1 MSTAVASIPSET
13 PTADNRVGWLSRFF
27 SPNNRYLPPLFIT
40 CILLTGQLE
49 FGILESWDRTLLAI
63 ATSMAMEII
72 LSRLIVGKWPHLAS
86 AYISGISVGIL
97 VRSPFI
103 WPYALCAALS
113 ILSKYAIRWRGRHLW
128 NPSNFGVSAMLF
140 LYPAAVAS
148 LSIQWGNTIWPMV
161 TIWCVGSIIIYR
173 LRRFH
178 ICASYVATF
187 LLLSWIRSEVT
198 GNTWLSAV
206 APLTGPMYQLFV
218 FFMITDPR
226 STVSG
231 WRSQCLVAA
240 LVAVAEMV
248 LRLNGVIDAP
258 YYALFLVG
266 PVANFVDL
274 AIGPRNAPQGARADA
289 HPLASRA
296 K

>member
-1 MSTAVASIPSET
+1 VNTAVARIPNET
-13 PTADNRVGWLSRFF
+13 PTADGQATWLSRFF

-40 CILLTGQLE
+40 CILLAGQLE
-49 FGILESWDRTLLAI
+49 FGILESWGRTLLAI
-63 ATSMAMEII
+63 STSMAMEII
-72 LSRLIVGKWPHLAS
+72 LARLVIGKWPHLAS

-97 VRSPFI
+97 VRSPFL

-113 ILSKYAIRWRGRHLW
+113 ILSKYVLRWRGRHLW
-128 NPSNFGVSAMLF
+128 NPSNFGVSSMLF

-148 LSIQWGNTIWPMV
+148 LSIQWGNTLWPMITV
-161 TIWCVGSIIIYR
+161 WSVGSIIIYR

-178 ICASYVATF
+178 ICASYVGTF

-198 GNTWLSAV
+198 GHPWLSAV

-226 STVSG
+226 TTVRG
-231 WRSQCLVAA
+231 WRAQCLVAS

-266 PVANFVDL
+266 PVANVVDT
-274 AIGPRNAPQGARADA
+274 AIG
-289 HPLASRA
+289 SRA
-296 K
+296 

>member
-1 MSTAVASIPSET
+1 LNTAVARGPSET
-13 PTADNRVGWLSRFF
+13 PTSDGQPGWLSRFF

-40 CILLTGQLE
+40 GILLAGQLE
-49 FGILESWDRTLLAI
+49 FGILESWGRTLLAI
-63 ATSMAMEII
+63 STSIAMEII
-72 LSRLIVGKWPHLAS
+72 LARVIIGKWPHLAS

-97 VRSPFI
+97 VRSPFL
-103 WPYALCAALS
+103 WPYALCAFLS
-113 ILSKYAIRWRGRHLW
+113 ILSKYVIRWRGRHLW

-148 LSIQWGNTIWPMV
+148 LSIQWGNSIWPMV
-161 TIWCVGSIIIYR
+161 TVWCIGSVIIYR

-178 ICASYVATF
+178 ICAAYVATF

-198 GNTWLSAV
+198 GHPWLSAV

-226 STVSG
+226 TTVRRG
-231 WRSQCLVAA
+231 WRWQCLVAS
-240 LVAVAEMV
+240 LVAVAEMI

-266 PVANFVDL
+266 PAANLVDM
-274 AIGPRNAPQGARADA
+274 ATGPRTAPQG
-289 HPLASRA
+289 
-296 K
+296 